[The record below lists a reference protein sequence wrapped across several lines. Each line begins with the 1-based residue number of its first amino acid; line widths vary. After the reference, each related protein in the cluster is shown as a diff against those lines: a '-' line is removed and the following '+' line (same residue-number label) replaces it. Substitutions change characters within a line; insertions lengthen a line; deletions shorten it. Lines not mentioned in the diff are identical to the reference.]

1 MKKMR
6 EPFESGLQPIGTE
19 RTYKNISKL
28 LTQAENRLIELNSKT
43 VVRVELSEPALENLG
58 L

>member
-28 LTQAENRLIELNSKT
+28 LTQAENRLIELNSNT

>member
-1 MKKMR
+1 MR

-28 LTQAENRLIELNSKT
+28 LTQAENRLIELNSNT